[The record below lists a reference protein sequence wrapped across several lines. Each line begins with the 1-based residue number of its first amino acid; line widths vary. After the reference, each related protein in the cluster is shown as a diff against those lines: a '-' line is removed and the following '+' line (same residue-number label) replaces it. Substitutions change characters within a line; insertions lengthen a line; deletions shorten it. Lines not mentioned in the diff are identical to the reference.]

1 MKNRMP
7 PTVVIDCF
15 PESAKKYRF
24 GYAVVA
30 VDVIRATTTAVTA
43 VSLGWR
49 CFPTPSLEAV
59 GPLAAR
65 LDNPLLAGG
74 RGGDM
79 TQGFD
84 QTQKSGGKGPPT
96 DFPRPNSFL
105 FPFRTSPLPTNP

>member
-65 LDNPLLAGG
+65 LDNPLLAGRWAG
-74 RGGDM
+74 IC
-79 TQGFD
+79 
-84 QTQKSGGKGPPT
+84 PT
-96 DFPRPNSFL
+96 GS
-105 FPFRTSPLPTNP
+105 T

>member
-74 RGGDM
+74 MGGDM
-79 TQGFD
+79 PYGVALA
-84 QTQKSGGKGPPT
+84 KHPGENALRA
-96 DFPRPNSFL
+96 DFR
-105 FPFRTSPLPTNP
+105 